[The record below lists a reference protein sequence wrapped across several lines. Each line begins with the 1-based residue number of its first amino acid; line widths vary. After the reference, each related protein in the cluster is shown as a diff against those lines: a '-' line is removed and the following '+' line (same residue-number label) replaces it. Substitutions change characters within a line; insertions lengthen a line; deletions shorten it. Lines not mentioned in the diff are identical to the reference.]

1 MSTATAKPRKVR
13 YSGTLVLV
21 DGTAISRGQT
31 FSSETD
37 LSTENLN
44 ELGNSGIVEVSE
56 GLPTVSI
63 SIDTNEFGSCQ
74 NLYALAGRKV
84 VGFDANH
91 TGYAVIDE
99 NSFDGT
105 SVDICVPIEQDNVLK
120 RTMYIGDA
128 FVSSI
133 GWSFDV
139 GGVATENYSLE
150 ADNKTWY
157 MNGKREVYALFAHSF
172 PATAPNSLIISGVSI
187 ATFGDGTAATLELV
201 RCSADNL
208 DLTLSD
214 AAVSNQ
220 TISGEPVILISGS
233 TFCTAME
240 TALSGTSRY
249 RAVFNVPTADAN
261 TSIPTT
267 GFGNK
272 FPGLSTST
280 IGGIRKGMI
289 QICLISGGTLTN
301 AFSSAEE
308 VLRLQTCSIDV
319 DLAREALEELG
330 NFKAF
335 DRSLTFPVPVTVGLS
350 ALASDMEEWMTL
362 ASKDPDNDTTT
373 NVTQFVRDATLLVYI
388 YDDDEGATSR
398 NLLKK
403 IIVEDLRVSNESF
416 SVDQGGNATQEFT
429 CTSDNF
435 MVSGYVYG

>member
-1 MSTATAKPRKVR
+1 MPTTNKGKRIR
-13 YSGTLVLV
+13 YSGVSVLV
-21 DGTAISRGQT
+21 DGTTLSRAQT

-44 ELGNSGIVEVSE
+44 ELANSGIVEVSE
-56 GLPTVSI
+56 GLPTISI
-63 SIDTNEFGSCQ
+63 TIDTNEFGSCQ

-84 VGFDANH
+84 VGFDESHA
-91 TGYAVIDE
+91 GYAVIDE

-105 SVDICVPIEQDNVLK
+105 SVDICVPVEVDNVLS

-128 FVSSI
+128 FVSSLA
-133 GWSFDV
+133 WSFDV

-157 MNGKREVYALFAHSF
+157 MNNKREVYAMFANGF
-172 PATAPNSLIISGVSI
+172 PTTTPSCLVISGVSI
-187 ATFGDGTAATLELV
+187 ASFGDGTATTLEIV
-201 RCSADNL
+201 RLSADNN

-214 AAVSNQ
+214 AAVTDE

-233 TFCTAME
+233 TFSAYAV
-240 TALSGTSRY
+240 TALAGTSRY
-249 RAVFNVPTADAN
+249 RAVFNVPIADVN

-267 GFGNK
+267 GFGSK

-289 QICLISGGTLTN
+289 QICLISGGTMMD
-301 AFSSAEE
+301 AFDSAEE

-330 NFKAF
+330 NYKAY
-335 DRSLTFPVPVTVGLS
+335 DRSLTFPIPVTVGLS
-350 ALASDMEEWMTL
+350 ALASDMEEWMTMT
-362 ASKDPDNDTTT
+362 SQDPDVDDST
-373 NVTQFVRDATLLVYI
+373 NVTQFVRDATLLVFI

-398 NLLKK
+398 SLLKK
-403 IIVEDLRVSNESF
+403 IVVEDLRVTNESF

-435 MVSGYVYG
+435 MVSGYVYA